1 MENDSCPAERIIVGI
16 GYLALSM
23 SFLLTYLIVLFVIS
37 KNPKLR
43 ILPSYRLMLITGIMH
58 CIALAIESVT
68 GVILVLDVNI
78 SYMII
83 EQATVVFITVLY
95 MICFVLDM
103 RPGEGQYLDY
113 VKYQW
118 YYSNFSKR
126 DVIQVI
132 KTYLQLGCLA
142 SASIIYLVIALFLLY
157 KKFSLSQTLRSPILE
172 MRILVQCVLLNIFCA
187 LTILFYNYGIRYI
200 HNKYDGVIANTV
212 FICINGIN
220 SVLYIMFIRAIRLS
234 ILNTIKRT
242 SVTVKV
248 Q

>member
-83 EQATVVFITVLY
+83 EQVGRT
-95 MICFVLDM
+95 
-103 RPGEGQYLDY
+103 E
-113 VKYQW
+113 
-118 YYSNFSKR
+118 
-126 DVIQVI
+126 
-132 KTYLQLGCLA
+132 
-142 SASIIYLVIALFLLY
+142 
-157 KKFSLSQTLRSPILE
+157 SLT
-172 MRILVQCVLLNIFCA
+172 
-187 LTILFYNYGIRYI
+187 G
-200 HNKYDGVIANTV
+200 
-212 FICINGIN
+212 
-220 SVLYIMFIRAIRLS
+220 
-234 ILNTIKRT
+234 
-242 SVTVKV
+242 
-248 Q
+248 